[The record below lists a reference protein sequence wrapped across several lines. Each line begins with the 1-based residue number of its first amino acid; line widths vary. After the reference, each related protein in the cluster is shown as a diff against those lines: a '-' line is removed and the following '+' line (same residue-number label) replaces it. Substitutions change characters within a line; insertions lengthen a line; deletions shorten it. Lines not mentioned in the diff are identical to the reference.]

1 MKKRLFFSFFIVAFV
16 IVGAF
21 GAIAGLLSYQAFKN
35 QLIND
40 MSHVA
45 TLIRIDR
52 LNGVDEQ
59 TISYKYGVV
68 GSVSMINE
76 AGELISGFDS
86 SLDKEENVL
95 GREEVREALKN
106 GSEGSS
112 IRYNEKEHA
121 FYINMAY
128 TVLNEILL
136 ISVPLVSNYTLAE
149 EFISYAAVVLVISG
163 ILASALTYASY
174 RWSLKP
180 VGILVNFIVRTYKH
194 KNVAQVDIQTLP
206 PDLKQIVDIFKEQ
219 NRELDTIETKEAEKK
234 LYLLSTINTMENP
247 FIAVDEHSTIKLI
260 NKSALNLFK
269 IPSREIAYDNV
280 LKVTQNIDLNMAIM
294 DTRDKL
300 TRQEIVIDEQTF
312 ELKVYPLEDRTGKL
326 ILLNDITE
334 LRKLEN
340 MRKEFV
346 SNVSHELKTPLTSIQ
361 GFIETLKDGALE
373 DREASK
379 KFLGIIDIESQR
391 LGRLIDDLLSLSDIE
406 GSKVPRNE
414 EQIAVADVAVEIC
427 DSLREFADRRQVRLV
442 NEASAPIH
450 YRGNLGLFKAMLF
463 NLASNAIKYNKEG
476 GEVVLHSSLLPG
488 QLVLRVE
495 DTGIGIAKADQ
506 ERIFERFYKVDKSRS
521 LDPKNTGLGLSIVKH
536 IVELFHGEIQL
547 ESELGKGSTFT
558 IRLPLKGE

>member
-1 MKKRLFFSFFIVAFV
+1 MKKRLFFSFFIVAMV
-16 IVGAF
+16 IVGVF
-21 GAIAGLLSYQAFKN
+21 GAISSLLSYQAFKN

-45 TLIRIDR
+45 ALIRIDR
-52 LNGVDEQ
+52 LEGVDEQ

-68 GSVSMINE
+68 GSVSIINE
-76 AGELISGFDS
+76 AGDLISGFDS
-86 SLDKEENVL
+86 TIKKDENVL
-95 GREEVREALKN
+95 AREEVREALKS

-112 IRYNEKEHA
+112 IRYNETEHA

-128 TVLNEILL
+128 KVLNEILL

-149 EFISYAAVVLVISG
+149 EFINYVAVVLVFSG
-163 ILASALTYASY
+163 ILAAALTYASY

-180 VGILVNFIVRTYKH
+180 VRILENFIVRTYKH

-206 PDLKQIVDIFKEQ
+206 PDLKRIVDIFKEQ

-234 LYLLSTINTMENP
+234 LYLLSTINTMESA
-247 FIAVDEHSTIKLI
+247 FIAVDEHNTIKLI
-260 NKSALNLFK
+260 NKSALKLFK
-269 IPSREIAYDNV
+269 VPSREIAYDNV

-294 DTRDKL
+294 NTRDKL
-300 TRQEIVIDEQTF
+300 TRQEISIDEQTF

-326 ILLNDITE
+326 ILLSDITE

-346 SNVSHELKTPLTSIQ
+346 SNVTHELKTPLTSIQ
-361 GFIETLKDGALE
+361 GFIETLKNGALE
-373 DREASK
+373 DREAAA

-406 GSKVPRNE
+406 GSKIPRNE
-414 EQIAVADVAVEIC
+414 EKIAVADVAAEVC
-427 DSLREFADRRQVRLV
+427 ASLQEFADKRQVRLV
-442 NEASAPIH
+442 NEVSAPIH
-450 YRGNLGLFKAMLF
+450 YRGNLELFKSMLF

-476 GEVVLHSSLLPG
+476 GEVILHSSLLPD
-488 QLVLRVE
+488 QLVLKVE